1 MASPYPG
8 ESSAYGRIA
17 MKFLHNHGGLQRQS
31 RWPTVAFLAPA
42 VIMLLFIYGF
52 PLLFNVII
60 SFTNWTGI
68 GWDMKFVGL
77 NNYINIFTNKATFT
91 VLGNNVKFLVGT
103 VALQNGFALWLS
115 TWLVQN
121 FRGRNFFRSM
131 FFMPVLMPMVA
142 VALIFG
148 IMLDPLN
155 GPIAYFAQAV
165 GWDWLA
171 DMRFL
176 GDPKIVMM
184 TLVWINVWQWTGW
197 NIVVYLAGHQAIP
210 QEIYESSALDG
221 ASGWTK
227 FRYITLPM
235 LAPSITINLVLT
247 TMGALKVFDLPY
259 ALTKG
264 GPGNYSTT
272 LTMEIVRNTGMLNK
286 AGLAAAMSILLAAI
300 ILCVTFAQNKALSK
314 QEEAVRE

>member
-1 MASPYPG
+1 MLWLLPG
-8 ESSAYGRIA
+8 VAIAYGRVA
-17 MKFLHNHGGLQRQS
+17 MKVLQNQGRLPQHS
-31 RWPTVAFLAPA
+31 KWPTAVFLAPA
-42 VIMLLFIYGF
+42 VLIMLLIYGF
-52 PLLFNVII
+52 PLLFNIII

-68 GWDMKFVGL
+68 GWDMQFVGF
-77 NNYINIFTNKATFT
+77 NNYTNIFTNKDTFT

-103 VALQNGFALWLS
+103 VVLQNVFALWLS
-115 TWLVQN
+115 TWLVQK
-121 FRGRNFFRSM
+121 FRGRNFFRSV
-131 FFMPVLMPMVA
+131 FFMPVLMPVVA
-142 VALIFG
+142 VAMIFG

-155 GPIAYFAQAV
+155 GPIAYFAQSI

-171 DMRFL
+171 NMRFL
-176 GDPKIVMM
+176 GDPKIVMQ
-184 TLVWINVWQWTGW
+184 TLVMVNVWQWTGW

-235 LAPSITINLVLT
+235 LAPSITINIVLT

-286 AGLAAAMSILLAAI
+286 AGLAAAISIVLAAI
-300 ILCVTFAQNKALSK
+300 IIAVTFAQNKVLSK